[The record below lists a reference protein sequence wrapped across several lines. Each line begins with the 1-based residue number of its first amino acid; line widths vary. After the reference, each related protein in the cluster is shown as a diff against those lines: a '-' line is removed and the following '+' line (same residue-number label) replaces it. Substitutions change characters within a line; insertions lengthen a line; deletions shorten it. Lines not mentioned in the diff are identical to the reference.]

1 MGIRKRI
8 SGVFGFPTD
17 TLTLTITIHLDKDG
31 RSTSAALVR
40 LRLETHVPL
49 PQQVDEQL
57 LVFPTQALLHDVYFK
72 GAHRVVAEHAQQ
84 LYPTLAAEVVN
95 VGVM

>member
-17 TLTLTITIHLDKDG
+17 TLTITIHLDKDG

-40 LRLETHVPL
+40 LRLETHVSL

-57 LVFPTQALLHDVYFK
+57 LVFPTQALLDDVYFK
-72 GAHRVVAEHAQQ
+72 GAHRVIAEHAQQ
-84 LYPTLAAEVVN
+84 LYPTVAAEVVN